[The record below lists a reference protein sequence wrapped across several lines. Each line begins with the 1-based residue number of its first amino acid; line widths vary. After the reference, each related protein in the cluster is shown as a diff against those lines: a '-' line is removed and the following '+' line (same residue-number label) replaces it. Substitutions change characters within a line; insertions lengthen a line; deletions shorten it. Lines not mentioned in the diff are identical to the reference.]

1 MVLPS
6 DQHPRSVARGGQGA
20 RTLFARPLSLTIE
33 EILRI
38 EGGQVLATLIRL
50 THDIQLAEDALQ
62 DAALAALETWGRKGV
77 PDKPGAWLTTTA
89 RNKAL
94 DRIRRETNRAEKET
108 EAVALLTDPP
118 SASPVDD
125 RLRLM
130 FTCCHPALALEARV
144 ALTLRTISGLSTTE
158 IARAFLVPDS
168 TMGQRLSRAKRKIAI
183 ARIPYRVPE
192 DHELPE
198 RLPAVLTSVYLIFT
212 TGHHA
217 PSGAFDARIDLAP
230 EAIRLGRLLSVLMPG
245 EPEVGGLLA
254 LMLATYARREARLD
268 GHGDVVLLAEQDRT
282 RWDADAIAE
291 ASDLVERALRM
302 GRPGPYQAQ
311 AAIACLHGQAP
322 SDAAT
327 DWKQIVDL
335 YRILESMTSL
345 PVVRVNRAVAEAK
358 VFGPADGL
366 ALLDSVEGV
375 DGWHLYW
382 STRAELLRQLGRT
395 DAAREVYG
403 RALACEMNDTDRR
416 FLTGR
421 VETLG

>member
-1 MVLPS
+1 MSPT
-6 DQHPRSVARGGQGA
+6 VA
-20 RTLFARPLSLTIE
+20 
-33 EILRI
+33 EILRT

-50 THDIQLAEDALQ
+50 TNDFQLAEDALQ
-62 DAALAALETWGRKGV
+62 DAAIVALETWERKGV
-77 PDKPGAWLTTTA
+77 PDRPGAWLTTTA

-94 DRIRRETNRAEKET
+94 DRIRRESNRVEKET

-118 SASPVDD
+118 PASPVDD

-168 TMGQRLSRAKRKIAI
+168 TMGQRLSRAKRKIAV
-183 ARIPYRVPE
+183 ARIPYRVPA

-198 RLPAVLTSVYLIFT
+198 RLPAVLACVYVIFT

-217 PSGAFDARIDLAP
+217 PVGSLDSRVDLAT

-254 LMLATYARREARLD
+254 LMLATHARRHTRLD
-268 GHGDVVLLAEQDRT
+268 ENGGLVLLAEQDRT
-282 RWDADAIAE
+282 RWDADSIAE
-291 ASDLVERALRM
+291 ASDLVERALRI

-335 YRILESMTSL
+335 YRILESMTPL

-366 ALLDSVEGV
+366 AVLDSVEGV

-382 STRAELLRQLGRT
+382 STRAELLRQSGQT
-395 DAAREVYG
+395 DPAREAYE
-403 RALACEMNDTDRR
+403 RALACDMNDTDRR
-416 FLTGR
+416 FLTQR
-421 VETLG
+421 VETLA